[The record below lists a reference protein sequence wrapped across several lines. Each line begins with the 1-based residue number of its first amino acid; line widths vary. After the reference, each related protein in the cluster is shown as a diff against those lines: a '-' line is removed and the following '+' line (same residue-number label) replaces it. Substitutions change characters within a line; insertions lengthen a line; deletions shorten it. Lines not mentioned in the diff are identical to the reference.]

1 MNKETKGV
9 LGIMFG
15 ILAFADPV
23 SALFVL
29 LYNLSL
35 YFIQNAPSNTI
46 LLTWYTIIHL
56 VSSIV
61 FLVLAFS
68 FSIKAKKEKSKKL
81 GTWGIVISVLVL
93 IYLLWYMYGF
103 LKLSGL
109 I

>member
-35 YFIQNAPSNTI
+35 YFVQNIMSNTTLI
-46 LLTWYTIIHL
+46 TTYTIIHI
-56 VSSIV
+56 VSSVI
-61 FLVLAFS
+61 FLILAFYFS
-68 FSIKAKKEKSKKL
+68 FKAKKEKSKKL
-81 GTWGIVISVLVL
+81 GIWGIVISILVL
-93 IYLLWYMYGF
+93 IYLIWYIYGF
-103 LKLSGL
+103 LLLSGL